1 MNQNIL
7 EVQVELQ
14 QVAASPSCVTMPLG
28 RCLQTQPLLQLTFLS
43 LQDRG
48 RLIQS
53 MLDVSKWG
61 VDGSFWGAA
70 LVPVSQV

>member
-14 QVAASPSCVTMPLG
+14 QVAASRGCVTMPLG
-28 RCLQTQPLLQLTFLS
+28 RCLQTQALLQLTFLC

-53 MLDVSKWG
+53 MLDVSK
-61 VDGSFWGAA
+61 
-70 LVPVSQV
+70 